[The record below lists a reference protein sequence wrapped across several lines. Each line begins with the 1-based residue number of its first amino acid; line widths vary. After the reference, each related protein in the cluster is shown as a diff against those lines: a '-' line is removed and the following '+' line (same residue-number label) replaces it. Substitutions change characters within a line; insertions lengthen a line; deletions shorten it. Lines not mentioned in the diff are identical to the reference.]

1 MSNTGGKRLS
11 SSVLQLVP
19 SPRLISFLCNQLF
32 GLFFFFFSHG
42 LVIWFLIFINAP
54 LIILK
59 VAASKHSLISEI
71 GYLVLSLP
79 LFPF

>member
-1 MSNTGGKRLS
+1 M
-11 SSVLQLVP
+11 
-19 SPRLISFLCNQLF
+19 
-32 GLFFFFFSHG
+32 
-42 LVIWFLIFINAP
+42 IWFLIFIDVP

-71 GYLVLSLP
+71 GYLALSLP